1 MNTKILKGTLL
12 CACVLTT
19 GAFAQSSGLIDMSE
33 SKYAGITNVPLDAT
47 KWTDGF
53 WKERFGVFSH
63 TSLQSMWNTWNNP
76 DVSHGFRNFEIA
88 AGTCEGEHWGPPFH
102 DGDLYKWL
110 EGVAAIY
117 AVNKD
122 PELDKLMDHV
132 IGTIVKAQR
141 ADGYIHTPVIIEE
154 RNKGIDSHSE
164 AHRQAVIGTKVGDED
179 EKGAFANRLNFET
192 YNLGHLM
199 MAGIVHYRA
208 TGKRTLFD
216 AAVKA
221 TDFLCHFYET
231 ASAELARNAICP
243 SHYMGVVEMYRATKN
258 PRYLELSKNLI
269 NIRGMVENGTDDNQ
283 DRIPFRDQYR
293 AMGHAV
299 RANYLYAGVTDVY
312 AETGEQQ
319 LMKNLTSIWND
330 IVTRKMYVT
339 GACGALYDGTSP
351 DGTCYEPDSIQK
363 VHQSYGRPNQLPNS
377 TAHNETCANI
387 GNMLFNWRMLEVT
400 GDAKYAELVETCLYN
415 SVLSGISLDGKRYFY
430 TNPLRI
436 SADLPYTLRWPKE
449 RTEYISCFC
458 CPPNTLRTLCQ
469 AQNYAYTLNDEGIYC
484 NLYGANT
491 LTIHWKDKGEIVLTQ
506 ETDYPWDGNVRVRL
520 NKLPR
525 KAGAFS
531 LFFRIPEWCE
541 KATLTVNG
549 EPVQIAAKA
558 NTYAEVNRIWKKGDM
573 AELTM
578 DMPVRLLEAH
588 PLAEEIRNQVVVKRG
603 PLVYCLE
610 SMDIANGEKIDNIL
624 IPSDIQLTPRKITI
638 EGSPIVAL
646 EGKARLTSEESW
658 EGVLYR
664 PVARAGKTVDIR
676 LIPYYA
682 WGNRGKGE
690 MTVWMPLA
698 R

>member
-1 MNTKILKGTLL
+1 M
-12 CACVLTT
+12 
-19 GAFAQSSGLIDMSE
+19 LIS
-33 SKYAGITNVPLDAT
+33 
-47 KWTDGF
+47 
-53 WKERFGVFSH
+53 
-63 TSLQSMWNTWNNP
+63 
-76 DVSHGFRNFEIA
+76 
-88 AGTCEGEHWGPPFH
+88 
-102 DGDLYKWL
+102 
-110 EGVAAIY
+110 
-117 AVNKD
+117 
-122 PELDKLMDHV
+122 
-132 IGTIVKAQR
+132 
-141 ADGYIHTPVIIEE
+141 
-154 RNKGIDSHSE
+154 
-164 AHRQAVIGTKVGDED
+164 
-179 EKGAFANRLNFET
+179 
-192 YNLGHLM
+192 
-199 MAGIVHYRA
+199 
-208 TGKRTLFD
+208 
-216 AAVKA
+216 
-221 TDFLCHFYET
+221 
-231 ASAELARNAICP
+231 
-243 SHYMGVVEMYRATKN
+243 
-258 PRYLELSKNLI
+258 
-269 NIRGMVENGTDDNQ
+269 
-283 DRIPFRDQYR
+283 
-293 AMGHAV
+293 
-299 RANYLYAGVTDVY
+299 
-312 AETGEQQ
+312 
-319 LMKNLTSIWND
+319 
-330 IVTRKMYVT
+330 
-339 GACGALYDGTSP
+339 
-351 DGTCYEPDSIQK
+351 
-363 VHQSYGRPNQLPNS
+363 
-377 TAHNETCANI
+377 
-387 GNMLFNWRMLEVT
+387 
-400 GDAKYAELVETCLYN
+400 
-415 SVLSGISLDGKRYFY
+415 
-430 TNPLRI
+430 
-436 SADLPYTLRWPKE
+436 
-449 RTEYISCFC
+449 
-458 CPPNTLRTLCQ
+458 
-469 AQNYAYTLNDEGIYC
+469 LNDEGIYC